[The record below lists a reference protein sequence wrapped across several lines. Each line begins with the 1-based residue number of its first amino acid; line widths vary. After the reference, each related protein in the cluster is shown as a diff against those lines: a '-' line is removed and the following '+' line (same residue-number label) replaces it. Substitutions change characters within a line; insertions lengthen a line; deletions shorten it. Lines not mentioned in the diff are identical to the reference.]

1 MIADVALILAELCS
15 RIWRK
20 LTGQPCCE
28 FCDMIKQADG

>member
-20 LTGQPCCE
+20 VTGQPCCE
-28 FCDMIKQADG
+28 FCEMINRDHG